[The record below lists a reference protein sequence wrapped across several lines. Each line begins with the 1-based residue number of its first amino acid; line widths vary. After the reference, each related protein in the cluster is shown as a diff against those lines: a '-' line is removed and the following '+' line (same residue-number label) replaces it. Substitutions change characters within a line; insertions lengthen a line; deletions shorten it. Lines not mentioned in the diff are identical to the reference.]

1 MSFLNRRARVNANY
15 AISFRFAGS
24 RVAWMS
30 TVMALSVG
38 SLTACADSTLTSP
51 VSLVP
56 EAASAH
62 ALVPHFNLDVVLL
75 GGHAFGHLSFR
86 QYHDGAQLVHLGVS
100 VRHLAPNTSYVLQRA
115 VDSMD
120 GVCTS
125 TAWLTLGKGLTPATI
140 DTDASGAGDAALF
153 RSLAAVAV
161 GTTFD
166 IQFRVL
172 NATTQAVVLT
182 SDCYQ
187 FFVR

>member
-1 MSFLNRRARVNANY
+1 MKSPAPNFG
-15 AISFRFAGS
+15 FA
-24 RVAWMS
+24 VLAFAF
-30 TVMALSVG
+30 V
-38 SLTACADSTLTSP
+38 ACAGTGAMPTSP

-56 EAASAH
+56 EAASAS
-62 ALVPHFNLDVVLL
+62 ALNPQFNLDVILL
-75 GGHAFGHLSFR
+75 GGQASGHLSFR
-86 QYHDGAQLVHLGVS
+86 QGHDLAQLVHLGVS

-120 GVCTS
+120 GLCTS

-140 DTDASGAGDAALF
+140 DADAFGTGEAALF
-153 RSLAAVAV
+153 RSLTAVAV

-166 IQFRVL
+166 IHFRVL